1 MSRKRKAARNAMR
14 AGVGSARSP
23 PAVPLWQ
30 PPTAQDVA
38 CDAASMT
45 GVVGW
50 SSAEPDAL
58 PSSAPRPIGR
68 GDSRA
73 QPRTVT
79 GSVLNVRMINTVD
92 GVITKLGPSFCAVN
106 GGGWLVSTVSSAR
119 GAAGNCLHVF
129 VPHSD
134 VDEVRFAAGTI
145 TVTFADDMWAQ
156 LTIAFEFASHSALRG
171 PRRIPSVIADG
182 PPVLRSRL
190 VLHPASTPFQ
200 P

>member
-1 MSRKRKAARNAMR
+1 MPRKRKAARYDVGR
-14 AGVGSARSP
+14 AGVGSARP
-23 PAVPLWQ
+23 PAAVPLWQ
-30 PPTAQDVA
+30 DPTAQHVA
-38 CDAASMT
+38 FDAASMT
-45 GVVGW
+45 CVVGR
-50 SSAEPDAL
+50 SSDEPDAL
-58 PSSAPRPIGR
+58 ARCPPRPIDR
-68 GDSRA
+68 SRA
-73 QPRTVT
+73 QTRTVT
-79 GSVLNVRMINTVD
+79 ALVLNVRMINTII

-145 TVTFADDMWAQ
+145 TVTFTDDMWAQ